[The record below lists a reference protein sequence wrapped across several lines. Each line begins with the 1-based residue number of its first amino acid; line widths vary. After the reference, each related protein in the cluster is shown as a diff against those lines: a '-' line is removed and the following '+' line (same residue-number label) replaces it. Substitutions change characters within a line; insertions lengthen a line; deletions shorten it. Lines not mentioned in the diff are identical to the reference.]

1 MRTTLNIDDAI
12 LSQAQHLSGVREK
25 TALVREGLLALI
37 QRESAARL
45 AMLGGSDYAASTPQR
60 RQTDLLSH

>member
-12 LSQAQHLSGVREK
+12 LNQAQFLSGLQEK

-37 QRESAARL
+37 QRESAVRL
-45 AMLGGSDYAASTPQR
+45 VMLGGSDPQAKAAPR
-60 RQTDLLSH
+60 RQSAIAD

>member
-1 MRTTLNIDDAI
+1 MMRTTLNIDDAI
-12 LSQAQHLSGVREK
+12 LSQAQILSGLQEK

-45 AMLGGSDYAASTPQR
+45 AMLGGSDPQAKAAPR
-60 RQTDLLSH
+60 RQSAIAA